1 MGETVATSTCEA
13 EVNATTAAA
22 KNAIH
27 LKNLFVE
34 LEQMP
39 KMLQFASLKIILLQF
54 CLIHHFTSDQM

>member
-1 MGETVATSTCEA
+1 MSTCEA
-13 EVNATTAAA
+13 KVNATTAAA

-54 CLIHHFTSDQM
+54 CLIHHVTSDQIVN